1 MLLLGTMTPSF
12 TSNSLTYGN
21 HYHIDKLIRC
31 IYNVCIMNSVLLSI
45 KTDSDTKEQVKAF
58 AAELGVSS
66 TAFVNMVVKQ
76 ALRDRR
82 VVLST
87 PLEPTDHLKNVMHEA
102 NADIKADKNLS
113 GSFDNADDFFKDLGK
128 NA

>member
-1 MLLLGTMTPSF
+1 M
-12 TSNSLTYGN
+12 SN
-21 HYHIDKLIRC
+21 
-31 IYNVCIMNSVLLSI
+31 VLLTI
-45 KTDSDTKEQVKAF
+45 KTDPDTKEQVKAF

-87 PLEPTDHLKNVMHEA
+87 DLKPTDQLKKTMREA
-102 NADIKADKNLS
+102 DADIKTGKNVS
-113 GSFDNADDFFKDLGK
+113 QAFDNADDFFNDLDK
-128 NA
+128 SA